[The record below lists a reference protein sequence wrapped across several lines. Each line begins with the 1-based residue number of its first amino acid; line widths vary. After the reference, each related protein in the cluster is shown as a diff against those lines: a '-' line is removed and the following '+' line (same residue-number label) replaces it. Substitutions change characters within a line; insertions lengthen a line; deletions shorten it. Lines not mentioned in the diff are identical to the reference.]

1 MRKYSSWFLRSN
13 AATTRIEDTN
23 MLAAIRHMIKCTSVR
38 RHACGNADKWVM
50 VRESGADIIGR
61 PLFTVSTPDSVIG
74 VAFPTT
80 KEDDDDLSTVELFI
94 DCLEHPNIHT
104 HASTALRHETERLA
118 SAKSPTHVAK
128 TDTSKGR
135 RKRPKDTQAN
145 GQTNGSS
152 AGGTMV
158 ISVIGSYIHM
168 QGLVQSIN
176 HAIRGHPVQMS
187 VLNSV

>member
-80 KEDDDDLSTVELFI
+80 KEDDDDLAHLFGSGMSG
-94 DCLEHPNIHT
+94 L
-104 HASTALRHETERLA
+104 
-118 SAKSPTHVAK
+118 
-128 TDTSKGR
+128 GR
-135 RKRPKDTQAN
+135 R
-145 GQTNGSS
+145 
-152 AGGTMV
+152 
-158 ISVIGSYIHM
+158 
-168 QGLVQSIN
+168 
-176 HAIRGHPVQMS
+176 
-187 VLNSV
+187 

>member
-1 MRKYSSWFLRSN
+1 MRKYSSWFLRAN
-13 AATTRIEDTN
+13 ADTTRIEDIKT
-23 MLAAIRHMIKCTSVR
+23 LAAIRHMIKCTSVR

-61 PLFTVSTPDSVIG
+61 PLFTVSTPESVIG

-80 KEDDDDLSTVELFI
+80 KEDDEDLSTVELFI
-94 DCLEHPNIHT
+94 DCLEHPNIHA

-118 SAKSPTHVAK
+118 STKCRT
-128 TDTSKGR
+128 
-135 RKRPKDTQAN
+135 N
-145 GQTNGSS
+145 GQTNGKRRCLKNGQPNGQPNGTNA

-158 ISVIGSYIHM
+158 ISVIGSYSHM
-168 QGLVQSIN
+168 QGLVERIN